1 MSQDNTIFE
10 LQKSRQ
16 DREFIAKNAEIEL
29 DVALDIA
36 ETLTD
41 IPYLGSLIK
50 LGKVYSNIKDYHFI
64 RKLGKFLEKANEL
77 EDDQINEFV
86 SNLKTEEKKHISN
99 YMTQLLYNAEEEAK
113 AELMGKVY
121 KRRVMGELDNSMML
135 RLCSIINR
143 CYLEDLYSL
152 EEFLTVS
159 DNQNFVTDNLLAL
172 GVLADAGNV
181 YNEEKDGYESMGWG
195 PTKHSLNEVG
205 LILYQILT
213 DKPIDISTIERNSK
227 QKNSIKPIAENE
239 IDEIVKSKI

>member
-29 DVALDIA
+29 EVALDIA
-36 ETLTD
+36 ETLTN

-64 RKLGKFLEKANEL
+64 RKLGRFLEKVNEI
-77 EDDQINEFV
+77 EEDQINEFV
-86 SNLKTEEKKHISN
+86 SHLTTEEKKHISN

-143 CYLEDLYSL
+143 CYLEDLYFL

-159 DNQNFVTDNLLAL
+159 DNQNFITDNLLAL
-172 GVLADAGNV
+172 GLLSDAGNV
-181 YNEEKDGYESMGWG
+181 YKEEKDGYESMGWG

-205 LILYQILT
+205 MILYQIIA
-213 DKPIDISTIERNSK
+213 DKPIDISSIERESK
-227 QKNSIKPIAENE
+227 QKNSIQPISENE
-239 IDEIVKSKI
+239 IEEIINNLT